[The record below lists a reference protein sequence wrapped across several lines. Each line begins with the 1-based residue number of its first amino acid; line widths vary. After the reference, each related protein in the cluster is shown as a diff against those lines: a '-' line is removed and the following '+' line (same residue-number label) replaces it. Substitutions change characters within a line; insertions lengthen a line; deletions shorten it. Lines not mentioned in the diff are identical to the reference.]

1 MLNALRA
8 DLAIIK
14 ERDPA
19 ARGVLEILCCYPGL
33 HALTLHRFSHRLWQ
47 LRWPLTPL
55 LARLLSQA
63 GPLAHGHRNSSGRP
77 DRPGRVHRPRH
88 GRGDR

>member
-47 LRWPLTPL
+47 LRWPLTPYWH
-55 LARLLSQA
+55 ACSAKWADGSQA
-63 GPLAHGHRNSSGRP
+63 SKFTRAPRSAGACSSTTAWAW
-77 DRPGRVHRPRH
+77 
-88 GRGDR
+88 